1 VFKQLFIIL
10 NATLLLGCNTLLLG
24 SYGEQNQT
32 LAAFAQRVERVF
44 KFQNSMTN
52 AVMLLEVEPAAAI
65 LDAEQKMH
73 TVCEPLNEY
82 ASREMDG
89 LSADFALQKRVEQTA
104 ISCEKAAQQLQNLF
118 PSAH

>member
-1 VFKQLFIIL
+1 M
-10 NATLLLGCNTLLLG
+10 LLG

-32 LAAFAQRVERVF
+32 LAAFSQRVESVF

-52 AVMLLEVEPAAAI
+52 AVMLLETEPSAAI
-65 LDAEQKMH
+65 LEAEQKMQL
-73 TVCEPLNEY
+73 VCEPLNEY

-104 ISCEKAAQQLQNLF
+104 LSCEKAAQQLQNLF